1 MKYEMSIAYAYFI
14 CFIIKCSKNWFGNQ
28 CILLY
33 LKGLFG
39 AWLLTKLGRTWT
51 CQLTHSD
58 SFVLHS
64 GSMGH
69 GNSGITKKNPVS
81 GFFSFFHVFLIAL
94 LRSNCSNLDTTATT
108 NLALSIKSDWYKLIS
123 VECVHYILQ
132 NLYWFCYIWYEF
144 TTGHNLGFLQL
155 IWSSYIKYTLVHRP
169 LVYM

>member
-1 MKYEMSIAYAYFI
+1 MNFDNFYATYALQKYYDIFGSWNNFHLNLYMKYEMSIAYAYFI

-108 NLALSIKSDWYKLIS
+108 NLALSIKSEW
-123 VECVHYILQ
+123 
-132 NLYWFCYIWYEF
+132 
-144 TTGHNLGFLQL
+144 
-155 IWSSYIKYTLVHRP
+155 
-169 LVYM
+169 